1 VKRLCIT
8 IIALLGLILAGCGGN
23 TGGTAPI
30 NINEDAAGN
39 IVLQYLQAKIDGK
52 ADTLRSLLCASQE
65 ANLDREAASFSGVKA
80 HLDKAV
86 CKKDPNANTVTCS
99 GAIVAEY
106 NGENTNFPLTKY
118 NVTQED
124 GQWKWCGE
132 AG

>member
-1 VKRLCIT
+1 MKKLCIA
-8 IIALLGLILAGCGGN
+8 IIALLGIMLAGCGGGGGN
-23 TGGTAPI
+23 TPI
-30 NINEDAAGN
+30 NINDDAAGN
-39 IVLQYLQAKIDGK
+39 VVFQYLQAKIDGK
-52 ADTLRSLLCASQE
+52 KDTLQGLLCASQE
-65 ANLDREAASFSGVKA
+65 ANLDREAASFSGIKA
-80 HLDKAV
+80 HLDNAV
-86 CKKDPNANTVTCS
+86 CKKDANANTVTCS

>member
-1 VKRLCIT
+1 VRRFCIA
-8 IIALLGLILAGCGGN
+8 IIVILGVILAGCGGGN
-23 TGGTAPI
+23 APAT
-30 NINEDAAGN
+30 NDDMAGN
-39 IVLQYLQAKIDGK
+39 VVIQYLQAKIDNK
-52 ADTLRSLLCASQE
+52 TDTLRSLLCAGQE

-80 HLDKAV
+80 HLDNAV
-86 CKKDPNANTVTCS
+86 CKKDANADTVTCS

-118 NVTQED
+118 NVVQED

>member
-1 VKRLCIT
+1 VKRHCIA
-8 IIALLGLILAGCGGN
+8 IIAILGLILAGCGGGGDN
-23 TGGTAPI
+23 TPI
-30 NINEDAAGN
+30 NINDDAAGN
-39 IVLQYLQAKIDGK
+39 VVLQYLQAKIDGK
-52 ADTLRSLLCASQE
+52 TDTLRSLLCAGQE
-65 ANLDREAASFSGVKA
+65 ANLDREAASFSGIKA
-80 HLDKAV
+80 HLDNAV

-118 NVTQED
+118 NVVQED